1 MLLYLD
7 TSALTKL
14 VFDEKET
21 PDLRRWI
28 ADHTDDRLVS
38 SAITRTELRRAV
50 LRFGQ
55 RPDVNETQTR
65 DAVLACT
72 RLLQQVD
79 HVRVTYS
86 ILDRAGLEQPARL
99 RSLDAIHLTTA
110 ACFRSELRALV
121 AYDNRLLD
129 AARDIGVNVAA
140 PGADAFE

>member
-21 PDLRRWI
+21 PHLRRWM
-28 ADHTDDRLVS
+28 ADHADDRLVS

-50 LRFGQ
+50 LRFAQ
-55 RPDVNETQTR
+55 RPDVGEQQTR
-65 DAVLACT
+65 DAVGACT
-72 RLLQQVD
+72 RLLQQID

-86 ILDRAGLEQPARL
+86 ILDRAGLEPPARL

-110 ACFRSELRALV
+110 AGFRPELRALV
-121 AYDNRLLD
+121 AYDNRLLQ
-129 AARDIGVNVAA
+129 AAQDIGMDVAA
-140 PGADAFE
+140 PGADTP